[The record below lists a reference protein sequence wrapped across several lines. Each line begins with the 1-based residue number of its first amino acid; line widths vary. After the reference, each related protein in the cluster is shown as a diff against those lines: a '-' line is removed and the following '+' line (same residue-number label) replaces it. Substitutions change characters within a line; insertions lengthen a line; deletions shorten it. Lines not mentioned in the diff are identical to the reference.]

1 MIVLGVPTLNRWDL
15 CQKLLK
21 SACAGTLVPDLL
33 VVVDNG
39 QQVQSS
45 EALQSVES
53 PDRNLG
59 ITSWRIQFGEEGEEA
74 RIVIVESPG
83 RNLGVGAS
91 WNFLAKRYLTTPDDR
106 LLVCGDDTLLSSD
119 LVAQLV
125 KTMDESGVDF
135 VFPDPALS
143 TMPQMFSC
151 FMVRQSLFEKVG
163 YFDERFWPAY
173 FEDNDFHRRM
183 KFAGAT
189 EAVAPCGYEHAN
201 SSTMKA
207 YSPDDLERHHMR
219 FRLCRDYYIE
229 KWGGLPGH
237 ETFTVPFNKT
247 A

>member
-15 CQKLLK
+15 CQKMLR
-21 SACAGTLVPDLL
+21 SACSGTLVPDLF

-39 QQVQSS
+39 QQVQST
-45 EALQSVES
+45 EALQSVESSDRDLGITSWSLQLGDESVIVES

-59 ITSWRIQFGEEGEEA
+59 
-74 RIVIVESPG
+74 
-83 RNLGVGAS
+83 VGPS
-91 WNFLAKRYLTTPDDR
+91 WNFLATKYLKKPDDR
-106 LLVCGDDTLLSSD
+106 LLVCGDDTLLSSG

-125 KTMDESGVDF
+125 KTMDESGADF

-183 KFAGAT
+183 KIAGAT

-237 ETFTVPFNKT
+237 ETFATPFNR
-247 A
+247 